1 MFARPVTRR
10 NALPLLACLAACAL
24 GCGAQQF
31 LRMQRLE
38 AGPRL
43 DFLLGGGGNS
53 LAFRHDGVAFLVDPK
68 MRPASRRV
76 RALLEDELGHE
87 VRRVLLT
94 HSHGDHASGVSLYG
108 GAVVLAHPAT
118 RARLEAQGMTARWVD
133 VEHEVRLTLGGEPVR
148 VLFEGAGHTDGDLV
162 ALFEARRLLVAGDLV
177 LAQNEPVVDEASGGD
192 LLSLEETLDRLL
204 ALDFDRV
211 LPGHGPPVDRAR
223 VGRLREYLQA
233 VHAAVSAARAKGLDE
248 DAVAREVRVDG
259 FDDIE
264 PVPFL
269 TNRDKTLRLMF
280 RALERRGGK

>member
-1 MFARPVTRR
+1 MFARHVIHR
-10 NALPLLACLAACAL
+10 NALPLLACVAACGL

-31 LRMQRLE
+31 LRMERLE

-53 LAFRHDGVAFLVDPK
+53 LALRHDGVAFLVDPK
-68 MRPASRRV
+68 FRPASRRV
-76 RALLEDELGHE
+76 RALLEAELGHE

-118 RARLEAQGMTARWVD
+118 RARLEAQGVVASWVD

-148 VLFEGAGHTDGDLV
+148 VLFAGAGHTDGDLV

-192 LLSLEETLDRLL
+192 LVSLEETLDRLL

-211 LPGHGPPVDRAR
+211 LSGHGQPVDRAR
-223 VGRLREYLQA
+223 VVRLRDYLQA
-233 VHAAVSAARAKGLDE
+233 VHAAVEAGRARGLDE
-248 DAVAREVRVDG
+248 DGVAREVRVDG
-259 FDDIE
+259 FDDFE

-269 TNRDKTLRLMF
+269 TNRGKTLRLMF